1 MDEISNIKPEN
12 EENKSEEDV
21 TDKESFASAD
31 LSEICMDVKSTA
43 VVKCSAV
50 DSPARY
56 MELSSN
62 TDLNQPPSNWLRSQA
77 KWKGRWGRWAY
88 PRSHSTAFSSFHLA
102 HNFPDCVGEVDVISD
117 SENIKKLLK
126 IPYSKSHISMMVH
139 CIGKTLLL
147 DEFDVHNHLLRAQ
160 KQWEWLKKF
169 FKEHILQTLE
179 EEEKCMLRKNKSRD
193 YLRNKNMFS
202 KFLYYSIAEGSSEE
216 VFESSE
222 TEKVSEEAIKSNN
235 SKPSRETN
243 SPITPFN
250 DYIVNIPDPIKEV
263 EEEVQNSGQEFLRNV
278 LWTFEDIHMLIG
290 SDMPIFGGGTHPAVS
305 LKLRDMKK
313 PINVLTGLDYWLD
326 NLMCNVPEV
335 VMCYHLNGIVQK
347 YEFIKTRDIPY
358 IKNSQFSPNVVKDIA
373 QNILSF
379 LKSNATKSGH
389 TYWLF
394 KGKNDDV
401 VKLYDLT
408 TLCSDMM
415 DDKEQNPFTLP
426 VAMLLYK
433 VARNMM
439 KSADVFQNQKT
450 IYKLLK
456 NCLVLLDAK
465 KHPKV
470 VTSIHYLL
478 SDIYIPSN
486 IDLTTIHNSTTLE
499 ESESSDDTSN
509 DDTDEEVELESD
521 DNDNIMSVD
530 VQALSVPHMLKRD
543 EYKKNEKSSFS
554 ISKNWDERCHCA
566 LSHVLKGLQCVL
578 KYDIGKENGNE
589 DIKDQN
595 HNQEQKESEVKIA
608 NPYQSIPLNYSP
620 LLTSET
626 SSTSETKSSDDD
638 FQTKYFVSNDDKA
651 FTSDKN
657 ITSVPANSDSW
668 TNGCQILLLRKAVEI
683 YCSMV
688 EICNKIKKYGQTLK
702 NIKMGLICYECT
714 HFLVVSQNSSSST
727 EPLAYLLELAG
738 DIHFMMVHSEQDIN
752 QQLQKEEFY
761 NLSSQDIDIL
771 EILKCICKKEL
782 LYVYNWAYSWPAD
795 LETSL
800 NLSARCYET
809 AQNVLSNKS
818 KKDFDRLVKRQGNIY
833 NELGVFYMNQGT
845 RLWNETGKLMDKI
858 LELWK
863 RSHSFLERGIKAFQD
878 VNDIAN
884 IALLYSNTGRL
895 MRLWAHAQ
903 VPTNND
909 GTRKEFSTQER
920 KYYNKAISY
929 YNSAS
934 QVLGNHSKFPEIWDT
949 INWELST
956 TLFTMACLLQDYAP
970 HSTYGQ
976 EEIEKEVNELM
987 LKALK
992 LCECKDVPSPKQAIY
1007 QYRTGSIH
1015 HRLGSLYHNSYRNQ
1029 MYNDSRCKQMRTL
1042 ADSHYVKAC
1051 TIFGTLDHCNE
1062 FLRALMERIG
1072 LWEHH
1077 LNALTGFGSKV
1088 KTLLVILNCMVSAK
1102 LILKLIIKKCETDV
1116 SKVNKQNL
1124 SDENEEEEKN
1134 EQDRLLA
1141 LFEQRLQFV
1150 LKTLLK
1156 CYNNKPSKF
1165 KESLKIW
1172 NEIYGACVQSLN
1184 DIPRQNHLYNILEK
1198 IESVLQNN

>member
-1 MDEISNIKPEN
+1 
-12 EENKSEEDV
+12 
-21 TDKESFASAD
+21 
-31 LSEICMDVKSTA
+31 
-43 VVKCSAV
+43 
-50 DSPARY
+50 

-88 PRSHSTAFSSFHLA
+88 PRSHSTTFSSFHLA

-147 DEFDVHNHLLRAQ
+147 DEFDVHSHLLRAQ

-193 YLRNKNMFS
+193 YLQNKNMFS

-216 VFESSE
+216 ESESTKPEKSSE
-222 TEKVSEEAIKSNN
+222 DTAKPSNLKS
-235 SKPSRETN
+235 SRETT
-243 SPITPFN
+243 SPIAPFT
-250 DYIVNIPDPIKEV
+250 DYTVNIPDPIKEV
-263 EEEVQNSGQEFLRNV
+263 EDEVQDSGQEFLRNV
-278 LWTFEDIHMLIG
+278 LWTFEDIRMLIG

-408 TLCSDMM
+408 TLCSEVI

-439 KSADVFQNQKT
+439 KSVDAFQNQKT

-456 NCLVLLDAK
+456 NCLVLLDEK

-478 SDIYIPSN
+478 SDIYVPSN
-486 IDLTTIHNSTTLE
+486 IDLATIHNFAFE
-499 ESESSDDTSN
+499 ESESSDDISDGSMEDE
-509 DDTDEEVELESD
+509 DDLESD
-521 DNDNIMSVD
+521 SNDNIMSVD
-530 VQALSVPHMLKRD
+530 VQALCVPHMLKRE
-543 EYKKNEKSSFS
+543 EYKKNEKSSFR
-554 ISKNWDERCHCA
+554 ISKNWNDRCRDA
-566 LSHVLKGLQCVL
+566 LSHVLKALQCL
-578 KYDIGKENGNE
+578 LEYDEEKENE
-589 DIKDQN
+589 DENIKKQN
-595 HNQEQKESEVKIA
+595 SSQEQKEGEVKIA

-620 LLTSET
+620 LHTFET
-626 SSTSETKSSDDD
+626 NSAG
-638 FQTKYFVSNDDKA
+638 DDKSLNEDFHTECFESDNNKA
-651 FTSDKN
+651 SQTSPANKN
-657 ITSVPANSDSW
+657 ITSVPINSDSW
-668 TNGCQILLLRKAVEI
+668 TNGCQVLLLRKAVEI

-688 EICNKIKKYGQTLK
+688 EISNKVKKYGETLK

-714 HFLVVSQNSSSST
+714 QFIVINQNASWST

-738 DIHFMMVHSEQDIN
+738 DIHFMMVHNEQYID

-761 NLSSQDIDIL
+761 NLSSQDNDIL
-771 EILKCICKKEL
+771 EMLEHICKKKIS
-782 LYVYNWAYSWPAD
+782 YVYSWAYSWPVD
-795 LETSL
+795 LESSL
-800 NLSARCYET
+800 NLSCRCYET
-809 AQNVLSNKS
+809 AQNVLCDKS
-818 KKDFDRLVKRQGNIY
+818 KKDFERLVKRQGNIC

-858 LELWK
+858 SELWK
-863 RSHSFLERGIKAFQD
+863 KSHSFLERGIKAFQD

-909 GTRKEFSTQER
+909 GTRKEFSSQER

-929 YNSAS
+929 YNAAS
-934 QVLGNHSKFPEIWDT
+934 QVLDNHSKFPEIWDT
-949 INWELST
+949 VNWELST
-956 TLFTMACLLQDYAP
+956 TLFTMASLLQDYAP
-970 HSTYGQ
+970 HSAFGQ

-992 LCECKDVPSPKQAIY
+992 LCEYKDVVGPKQAIY
-1007 QYRTGSIH
+1007 QYRTATIH

-1062 FLRALMERIG
+1062 FLRAAMERIG

-1088 KTLLVILNCMVSAK
+1088 KTLQIILECMVSARPV
-1102 LILKLIIKKCETDV
+1102 LKLIIKRSETDV
-1116 SKVNKQNL
+1116 AKVNSQSP
-1124 SDENEEEEKN
+1124 SDESEEEKN
-1134 EQDRLLA
+1134 EQDRLLS

-1150 LKTLLK
+1150 LKTLVK
-1156 CYNNKPSKF
+1156 CYSNKPSKF
-1165 KESLKIW
+1165 KDTLKIW
-1172 NEIYGACVQSLN
+1172 NEIYSACVQSFN
-1184 DIPRQNHLYNILEK
+1184 DIPHQSHLYDMLEK
-1198 IESVLQNN
+1198 IEHHLQNN